1 MTIMRI
7 NLLLIFIA
15 SATVIVLSYF
25 LFQIGNHPLAGILD
39 LIGIIGFI
47 LVAVLGYNGK
57 RKTLQKKIVT

>member
-1 MTIMRI
+1 MRI

-25 LFQIGNHPLAGILD
+25 LFQLGNHPLAGILD

-47 LVAVLGYNGK
+47 LVAVLGYNGN
-57 RKTLQKKIVT
+57 RKSLHKKIVT